1 MSRFSYFAPVVLGAL
16 AGILI
21 SPQRAH
27 ALTFSFSFSSNLTEF
42 PSAVPGTV
50 TGVIYGLTDNS
61 TSAATEI
68 LINAYP
74 AGVTPLPYSAPF
86 SAFAYSTWLAA
97 NVNSM
102 IYVDANSFVV
112 TNGAMTS
119 AIFQIYGGYFDINVY
134 ASGAYYNQF
143 YSSDTSTYVANT
155 DGLQG
160 VTFSQVPEPATLAL
174 LTTGLLGLGLA
185 RRRLG

>member
-112 TNGAMTS
+112 TNGAVTD
-119 AIFQIYGGYFDINVY
+119 AVFQIYGGYFDINVH
-134 ASGAYYNQF
+134 AGAYYNELL
-143 YSSDTSTYVANT
+143 SNNGATYVANT